1 MKSSNTLGMVVL
13 LGGVVSTMIG
23 CFTVPTAEDA
33 KKYPDVGTYIRKAI
47 ALQLYP
53 DGRCLER
60 KSLDKS
66 GSCDVLFA
74 VSPLVFGPRR
84 EAESFVKPTKAL
96 KLYCEAHDGS
106 FVGSTASPR
115 TVGQPELD
123 PVLVIASRQGAFGEM
138 HCMKYG
144 VPVWRA
150 TVTLGRYVKQDHN
163 FSGALTV
170 SYVMLGQ

>member
-1 MKSSNTLGMVVL
+1 MRFSIPLGMATL
-13 LGGVVSTMIG
+13 LGGVAMTMTG
-23 CFTVPTAEDA
+23 CFTVPTADDA
-33 KKYPDVGTYIRKAI
+33 KNYPDVGTYIRKAI
-47 ALQLYP
+47 AHQLYP

-74 VSPLVFGPRR
+74 VSPLEFGPRR
-84 EAESFVKPTKAL
+84 EAESLVKPRKSL

-106 FVGSTASPR
+106 FVGSSAPPR

-123 PVLVIASRQGAFGEM
+123 PVLVIAGRQGAFGEM
-138 HCMKYG
+138 HCMKVG

-150 TVTLGRYVKQDHN
+150 TVLLGRYVKEGHT
-163 FSGALTV
+163 FSGVLTV